1 MSSLGMIRFR
11 SYRDELN
18 IKRELNMYTKTYKIP
33 TNSKIQLT
41 SKENELLITLPHRV
55 ASGWDSISRILAF
68 LSSILLMFLCFALV
82 KTLWL
87 KENITNDELFW
98 LVVFLVGG
106 WGALWQIS
114 ILFRKKVSETIRL
127 TPTELVFDAG
137 VSPLYGAKREDAL
150 TGYGYLKK
158 RRKVF
163 SRQDLKSL
171 VLSKTKDDE
180 LYLLTFEDDVNKNI
194 FFAYRTSNEERK
206 WLYETILNFYG
217 LEDLYRVVAMDE
229 SKPRKQREQL
239 FIWIVSI
246 LGVFFV
252 VGSVMRSMHS

>member
-1 MSSLGMIRFR
+1 
-11 SYRDELN
+11 
-18 IKRELNMYTKTYKIP
+18 MYSKTYKTP

-41 SKENELLITLPHRV
+41 PKENELLITLPHRV
-55 ASGWDSISRILAF
+55 ASGWDSFSRILAF
-68 LSSILLMFLCFALV
+68 FTSMLLMFLCFVLV

-98 LVVFLVGG
+98 LIVFLLGG

-127 TPTELVFDAG
+127 TPTELVFDSG

-217 LEDLYRVVAMDE
+217 LDDLYRVVAMDE
-229 SKPRKQREQL
+229 SKSQKEKIWVIL
-239 FIWIVSI
+239 F
-246 LGVFFV
+246 
-252 VGSVMRSMHS
+252 VGLLFLLSSVMRSMHS

>member
-1 MSSLGMIRFR
+1 
-11 SYRDELN
+11 
-18 IKRELNMYTKTYKIP
+18 MYTKTYKIP

-41 SKENELLITLPHRV
+41 PKENEFLITLPHRV
-55 ASGWDSISRILAF
+55 ASDGDNFSRLFAF
-68 LSSILLMFLCFALV
+68 LNSTLLLFLCYSTV
-82 KTLWL
+82 KTVWL
-87 KENITNDELFW
+87 KENITNSELFW
-98 LVVFLVGG
+98 LIVFLLGA

-137 VSPLYGAKREDAL
+137 VSPLYSFERQDGVTR
-150 TGYGYLKK
+150 YNYLKK

-180 LYLLTFEDDVNKNI
+180 LYLLTFEDDANKNI

-206 WLYETILNFYG
+206 WLYETILNFY
-217 LEDLYRVVAMDE
+217 DLDDSYRVVAMDE
-229 SKPRKQREQL
+229 SKPQKEKIWVIL
-239 FIWIVSI
+239 F
-246 LGVFFV
+246 
-252 VGSVMRSMHS
+252 VGLLFYMVHFL

>member
-1 MSSLGMIRFR
+1 
-11 SYRDELN
+11 
-18 IKRELNMYTKTYKIP
+18 MYTKTYKIP

-41 SKENELLITLPHRV
+41 PKENELLITLPHRV

-98 LVVFLVGG
+98 LIVFLLGG

-127 TPTELVFDAG
+127 TPNELVFDAG
-137 VSPLYGAKREDAL
+137 VSPLYGGEREDSL
-150 TGYGYLKK
+150 MRYNYLKK

-180 LYLLTFEDDVNKNI
+180 LYLLTFEDDANKNI

-217 LEDLYRVVAMDE
+217 LDDLYRVVAMDE
-229 SKPRKQREQL
+229 SKSQKEKIWVIL
-239 FIWIVSI
+239 F
-246 LGVFFV
+246 
-252 VGSVMRSMHS
+252 VGLLFLLSSVMRSMHS

>member
-1 MSSLGMIRFR
+1 
-11 SYRDELN
+11 
-18 IKRELNMYTKTYKIP
+18 
-33 TNSKIQLT
+33 
-41 SKENELLITLPHRV
+41 LITLPHRV
-55 ASGWDSISRILAF
+55 ASDGDNFSRLFAF
-68 LSSILLMFLCFALV
+68 LNSALLLFLCYSTV
-82 KTLWL
+82 KTVWL
-87 KENITNDELFW
+87 KENITNSELFW
-98 LVVFLVGG
+98 LIVFLLAG

-127 TPTELVFDAG
+127 TPTELVFDSG

-180 LYLLTFEDDVNKNI
+180 LYLLTFEDDANKNI

-206 WLYETILNFYG
+206 WLYATILNFYG
-217 LEDLYRVVAMDE
+217 LDDSYRVVAMDE

-252 VGSVMRSMHS
+252 VGSVIRSMHS